1 MDLIRHFWD
10 AAVELDREA
19 EQLYEG
25 TQFLICNPPA
35 LALLFSE
42 AGLFDVETH
51 EIVVPTVFADF
62 DDYWLPFLSGE
73 GPAPGYAMSL
83 SEDRRAE
90 LRERTRAR
98 LPIAGDGSISL
109 VARAWAVRGMK
120 KGP

>member
-1 MDLIRHFWD
+1 MYKGSRFS
-10 AAVELDREA
+10 
-19 EQLYEG
+19 
-25 TQFLICNPPA
+25 ICNPHA
-35 LALLFSE
+35 LELLFSQ
-42 AGLFDVETH
+42 AGLVDIETH
-51 EIVVPTVFADF
+51 GIVVPTVFSDF
-62 DDYWLPFLSGE
+62 DDYWRPFLSGE